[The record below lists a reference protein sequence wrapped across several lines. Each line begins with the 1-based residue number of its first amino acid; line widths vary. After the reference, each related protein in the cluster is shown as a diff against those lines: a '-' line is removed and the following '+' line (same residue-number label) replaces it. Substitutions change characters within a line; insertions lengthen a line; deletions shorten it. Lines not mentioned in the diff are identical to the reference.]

1 MGGDALI
8 NRFKLYIYGL
18 DHVNASITY
27 TRTPE
32 ILRFYLKKVSFESY
46 AVSGCHIYKK
56 ICIVILIWLLL
67 VPVQRTRQDL
77 TTQNFLLTLFKRS
90 IQILRD
96 VVAFRNLSP

>member
-18 DHVNASITY
+18 NHVNASITY

-56 ICIVILIWLLL
+56 LLYRDSHMVIISSGAKD
-67 VPVQRTRQDL
+67 T
-77 TTQNFLLTLFKRS
+77 
-90 IQILRD
+90 
-96 VVAFRNLSP
+96 